1 MYQSEAVRNEER
13 VLLNSA
19 EFVAGQ
25 VLVNWRRQHSQA
37 QFSPFWLRDH
47 CHAAHSLNADTL
59 QREVDTFAIPQDI
72 APAKLEIKDGGGA
85 LHIQWKHDAGSS
97 IFPAEF
103 LWNMAQLDGRT
114 PAPRRTLWDRDSM
127 GKNFP
132 SVSHDEVMASDAG
145 LLRWLSLVEEFGFA
159 LTTGAPPSM
168 AATEALVKRVGYVR
182 ETIFGG
188 MWEFSANQAF
198 KDTAYTSVAI
208 GPHTDGT
215 YSNDSPGFQMF
226 HCLQFDGSGGD
237 STLVDGFKV
246 AETIRNSDRQ
256 AFEVLSEVQVPAH
269 YLGDGVHLRAEHPII
284 GLDQNGDLKQ
294 IAYNNYDRA
303 PFRLPPA
310 RMAEFYRALALFHR
324 LINDPTYEISM
335 RLTPGTVL
343 FFDNWRTLHGRHAFK
358 GHRHL
363 CGAYLNMEDFQSKLR
378 VLRSRASGG
387 GGLIRK

>member
-1 MYQSEAVRNEER
+1 MTQPNFEQSDDGR

-19 EFVAGQ
+19 EFVNGQIEVRWKHAAGT
-25 VLVNWRRQHSQA
+25 A

-47 CHAAHSLNADTL
+47 CHAKHSLNADTL
-59 QREVDTFAIPQDI
+59 QREVNTFEIPHDI
-72 APAKLEIKDGGGA
+72 TPAKIEIRDGGSTLGV
-85 LHIQWKHDAGSS
+85 LWQHDQTNSV
-97 IFPAEF
+97 FPAQF
-103 LWNMAQLDGRT
+103 LWSIAQEAGRT
-114 PAPRRTLWDRDSM
+114 RAPSRTLWDRDTM

-132 SVSHDEVMASDAG
+132 TVSHAEVMGSDAG

-159 LTTGAPPSM
+159 LTTGAVASM
-168 AATEALVKRVGYVR
+168 AGTEALVKRVGYVR

-188 MWEFSANQAF
+188 MWEFSANMAF

-226 HCLQFDGSGGD
+226 SCLEFDGSGGD

-246 AETIRNSDRQ
+246 AETIRRSDPK
-256 AFEVLSEVQVPAH
+256 AFEVLSQVKVPAH

-284 GLDQNGDLKQ
+284 SLDHNGDVRQ

-310 RMAEFYRALALFHR
+310 EMSEFYRALALFHR

-335 RLTPGTVL
+335 RLLPGTVL
-343 FFDNWRTLHGRHAFK
+343 FFDNWRTMHGRHAFS
-358 GHRHL
+358 GHRHM
-363 CGAYLNMEDFQSKLR
+363 CGAYINMEDFQSKLR
-378 VLRSRASGG
+378 VLRSPV
-387 GGLIRK
+387 K